1 MLQRSLWMLAVAVLP
16 LQALATDAGDALRGA
31 LTCDG
36 DPLSTLQTLAAEGSA
51 GFDRGHAGFEFG
63 EEIDTKSVVVLREPL
78 VIAGASTTGVIG
90 GPAHLREDFGAL
102 VQARFDG
109 DWKPVAKALKLAPA
123 GDGNLQRRALENDS
137 SGSPNEVCPMT
148 IELLPLDDGGF
159 LLGCG
164 WCNG

>member
-1 MLQRSLWMLAVAVLP
+1 MLQRSLLILAVAALP
-16 LQALATDAGDALRGA
+16 MQALAGDAGDALRGA
-31 LTCDG
+31 LSCEG
-36 DPLSTLQTLAAEGSA
+36 DPLSTLQALAADGSA
-51 GFDRGHAGFEFG
+51 GFERGHAGFEFG

-78 VIAGASTTGVIG
+78 VIAGARTTGVIG
-90 GPAHLREDFGAL
+90 GPAPLREDFTAL

-109 DWKPVAKALKLAPA
+109 DWKPVAQALKLRPA
-123 GDGNLQRRALENDS
+123 EDGIQRRALTIDS
-137 SGSPNEVCPMT
+137 SGSLSDVCPMT